1 MWPFYELL
9 PNYIPMPNFP
19 GFAEVRTMGDK
30 VMQDIWAQKVQ
41 PREGLNEYT
50 KQAQVLLDEVLK

>member
-19 GFAEVRTMGDK
+19 GFAEVRSMGDAAIR
-30 VMQDIWAQKVQ
+30 DIWAQKT
-41 PREGLNEYT
+41 PIRDGLNEYT
-50 KQAQVLLDEVLK
+50 RLAQQKLDEVLK